1 MKANDVFLSELM
13 KTEELTRLTR
23 RGVRDSTAKTWP
35 LLAIELTA
43 VLLFFLQCLRGLFST
58 VFGAMYDAVFLHQ
71 GVFLAAAT
79 VALLVLSCLLPSIL
93 PAGLLRSP
101 LARLFT
107 AIGVFTGRIF
117 LAPSEPQTTMFAC
130 LFSFACAGLYIGTV
144 SDTPGFPFVRAV
156 VVATVA
162 DMVLRTAGDT
172 YDITLRQ
179 SWFPFQVFLS
189 VGLAVASLFVYRAR
203 HCGASPRV
211 NRALRSLN
219 GFSFG
224 AFLFVQVSLLAM
236 PGAVARWSGVDYS
249 YVVPTVL
256 LCTVLPLILCDAL
269 STAFSHPKMSFWI
282 QFSFLITAAGGVTL
296 GYLTRGVISLVGLSL
311 AQVTLLLAFLLTYT
325 LGQKEKYSSH
335 PGRPVSIGLTVLV
348 VLNVAWAFTFA
359 YPYVGLRFFRHL
371 GLPVFLSAMVMVV
384 WPRVRS
390 RVRFERVER
399 PRFKLSI
406 AHAGI
411 AFAVLAVGTIFALPP
426 RPSRVG
432 ENQSIRVGTYNIHYG
447 YDGLWQHT
455 LPEIAKTIEQSNV
468 DIVFLQEV
476 DACRITSYGVDT
488 ALWLAR
494 RLGMNIAFQ
503 PTMQK
508 LTGIATLSRFPISRS
523 EGRLLP
529 SHDEPAA
536 ILLAKLRMGRGVLS
550 TYSIW
555 LGLTPAERKRQLKA
569 ALGFI
574 SQGPAIL
581 GGDMNV
587 TVNDPQSEGDWRES
601 QEYRGLMHYGF
612 RDPFIEG
619 NFFPALTEP
628 ALNPTK
634 RLDYVWLRNV
644 KGRGVDA
651 RVLTSRASD
660 HRMVV
665 VELALE

>member
-1 MKANDVFLSELM
+1 M
-13 KTEELTRLTR
+13 TEGLPRLIP
-23 RGVRDSTAKTWP
+23 RGVRDSTVKTRS

-71 GVFLAAAT
+71 GVFMAAVA

-93 PAGLLRSP
+93 PAKLLRSP
-101 LARLFT
+101 LAQLIT
-107 AIGVFTGRIF
+107 AVAVYTGRIF
-117 LAPSEPQTTMFAC
+117 LMPGEPRITMFAC
-130 LFSFACAGLYIGTV
+130 LFSFACAGLYIGTFR
-144 SDTPGFPFVRAV
+144 DTPGFPFVRTV
-156 VVATVA
+156 VVAIVV

-179 SWFPFQVFLS
+179 SWFPFQILLS
-189 VGLAVASLFVYRAR
+189 AGLAVTSLFVYQAR
-203 HCGASPRV
+203 DRGASAQV

-219 GFSFG
+219 GLSFG

-236 PGAVARWSGVDYS
+236 PGAVARWSDVDYS
-249 YVVPTVL
+249 YVVPTIL
-256 LCTVLPLILCDAL
+256 LCTLLPLIVWDTRSTTL
-269 STAFSHPKMSFWI
+269 SRRGASLWI
-282 QFSFLITAAGGVTL
+282 QFCFLITAAGGVTL
-296 GYLTRGVISLVGLSL
+296 GYLTRGVLALIGLSL
-311 AQVTLLLAFLLTYT
+311 GQMALSLAFLLTY
-325 LGQKEKYSSH
+325 GPRRVEKSPRHS
-335 PGRPVSIGLTVLV
+335 GRPISLGLAVLV
-348 VLNVAWAFTFA
+348 ALNLAWAFTFA
-359 YPYVGLRFFRHL
+359 YPYIGLRFFRHL
-371 GLPVFLSAMVMVV
+371 GLPIFLSATLMAV
-384 WPRVRS
+384 WPRVGS
-390 RVRFERVER
+390 RVQFEGVKR
-399 PRFKLSI
+399 PRSSLSI
-406 AHAGI
+406 AHVGI
-411 AFAVLAVGTIFALPP
+411 AFAVLAGGTILALPL
-426 RPSRVG
+426 RPARVP
-432 ENQSIRVGTYNIHYG
+432 ENRSIFLATYNIHYG
-447 YDGLWQHT
+447 YNGRWQHT

-468 DIVFLQEV
+468 DVVFLQEV

-494 RLGMNIAFQ
+494 RLGMNVAFQ

-536 ILLAKLRMGRGVLS
+536 ILLAKLRTGRGVLS

-574 SQGPAIL
+574 GRGPAIL

-587 TVNDPQSEGDWRES
+587 SVNDPQSEGDWRES
-601 QEYRGLMHYGF
+601 QEYRELMHYGF
-612 RDPFIEG
+612 RDPFVEG
-619 NFFPALTEP
+619 NFFPAPTEP

-644 KGRGVDA
+644 KARVVDA
-651 RVLTSRASD
+651 RVLPSRASD